1 MNDIAKNYVDLTDP
15 NSIIKYII
23 NNYEK
28 FLLLFLVFIIVYFI
42 ENITQINALI
52 YGSTQIP
59 IIGISQNNTNADTKV
74 MKKRIKSKK

>member
-1 MNDIAKNYVDLTDP
+1 MNDISKNYVDLTDP

>member
-1 MNDIAKNYVDLTDP
+1 MNDISKTYVDLTDP

-42 ENITQINALI
+42 ENITQINAII
-52 YGSTQIP
+52 YGSSQIP
-59 IIGISQNNTNADTKV
+59 IMGISQNNTNADTKV
-74 MKKRIKSKK
+74 MKKRTKTKK